1 MLEKTIL
8 VWPWKSV
15 NCAIFASLAEEACF
29 AFNDFVLS
37 CIYRLIEAAGVFR
50 LRGNQSVIRN
60 IQIAGRGGI
69 RAILIAL
76 LANETETGY
85 STII

>member
-1 MLEKTIL
+1 
-8 VWPWKSV
+8 
-15 NCAIFASLAEEACF
+15 
-29 AFNDFVLS
+29 LS

-60 IQIAGRGGI
+60 IQIAGGGGI

>member
-29 AFNDFVLS
+29 AFNDFV
-37 CIYRLIEAAGVFR
+37 FR

-60 IQIAGRGGI
+60 IQIAGGGGI